1 MRGYRKLGKTTP
13 QRKALLRNQVTAL
26 IQHGKIVTTAAR
38 AEEVQKIAEKV
49 ITYAVRNKD
58 DFETVTIKTK
68 VVRKD
73 KNGHQ
78 VKQIVDKN
86 DRTKVLSESHRDS
99 EGKPIHIENG
109 IKVKVFDE
117 VEKTIQK
124 DKPGRLNAR
133 RQILRILYPVTEKV
147 DPKRIHSRKTKRV
160 DLTKKLFDEIAPKYA
175 DKNGG
180 YTRITKI
187 GQRKGDAALMVLL
200 ELV

>member
-1 MRGYRKLGKTTP
+1 MRGHRKLGKTTP
-13 QRKALLRNQVTAL
+13 QRLALLRNQVTAL

-58 DFETVTIKTK
+58 DFETVTVKGK
-68 VVRKD
+68 VARKD
-73 KNGHQ
+73 KDGHR

-86 DRTKVLSESHRDS
+86 DPTKVLSEKIRDDQ
-99 EGKPIHIENG
+99 GKLIRVENG
-109 IKVKVFDE
+109 KTVTVYDE
-117 VEKTIQK
+117 VERTIQK
-124 DKPGRLNAR
+124 DLPKRLNAR
-133 RQILRILYPVTEKV
+133 RQIMRILYPVTERVNK
-147 DPKRIHSRKTKRV
+147 DRPHSRKTKKV
-160 DLTKKLFDEIAPKYA
+160 DLARKLFEEIAPKYA

-187 GQRKGDAALMVLL
+187 GSRKGDAALMVLL